1 MFDLTGKC
9 AVVTGGG
16 RGIGRGISLALA
28 AAGADLFVTG
38 RSSAMLE
45 ATVAQIRAA
54 GGRAVAMPAD
64 ITDMAVPG
72 SLAERALAEF
82 GRLDVWVNNAGSAA
96 REDVGAL
103 IDLNEGQWDRV
114 VDLNMKSAFFGAQ
127 AAARAMR
134 GRGGGSIIN
143 ITSRSG
149 SHPNPMTGQ
158 YEEADTRFM
167 ADLEARLGAEGK
179 DAEDFRTGIMH
190 RIAAWRMENP
200 DAALDFGEIFA
211 DRITRLNDSF
221 YEEKRRQA
229 DLVKRDILVVL
240 LDGGERLE
248 PEARQR
254 AVDTLRR
261 LETEHGHDRASITEA
276 ISFLLKE
283 RPTEA

>member
-158 YEEADTRFM
+158 YGAAKAGVENLTMTMGVEWGHMGIRVNAVAPGVVVTEESM
-167 ADLEARLGAEGK
+167 AVL
-179 DAEDFRTGIMH
+179 TG
-190 RIAAWRMENP
+190 
-200 DAALDFGEIFA
+200 
-211 DRITRLNDSF
+211 DRSQ
-221 YEEKRRQA
+221 K
-229 DLVKRDILVVL
+229 
-240 LDGGERLE
+240 
-248 PEARQR
+248 
-254 AVDTLRR
+254 
-261 LETEHGHDRASITEA
+261 
-276 ISFLLKE
+276 
-283 RPTEA
+283 